1 MNLVGD
7 RLRVLQVLRKAKP
20 EAISA
25 DEISEALNGMRRP
38 EARVC
43 DLKQM
48 GYRIETVM
56 VKAPSG
62 RRYGRY
68 RLVAE
73 PAITVVAPIEQRLK
87 ECQAN
92 LFGHAHNLAGSHYD
106 QERRAA

>member
-1 MNLVGD
+1 MNLSGD
-7 RLRVLQVLRKAKP
+7 RLRVLQALRAARP
-20 EAISA
+20 NAISV
-25 DEISEALNGMRRP
+25 DEICDTLNMRRP
-38 EARVC
+38 EARIHE
-43 DLKQM
+43 LKQM

-68 RLVAE
+68 RLIAE
-73 PAITVVAPIEQRLK
+73 PVIPVVAPIEQRLE

-92 LFGHAHNLAGSHYD
+92 LFGHAHNITGSHYD